1 MVFASLIFN
10 LAGLGGRVDP
20 LEHILL
26 GVSSSPLIDIGAWEQ
41 ASELILQSLQKGL
54 SVQRVS
60 LWLYDQ
66 DNQSMVCQF
75 LLSGD
80 TLATEPLRLQAKQ
93 YPAYFQALR
102 TERAIVADDAR
113 QDPQTA
119 EFLDPYLRHYDI
131 YSMLDLPVRHLGK
144 MIGIICCE
152 QTGHSRQW
160 SDNEVR
166 FASALADQVGRALN
180 ADRFLTAQSQLEQ
193 LNQQLE
199 ERVLLRSQQLAD
211 SGELVKRAQQQMEAQ
226 ARLAT
231 LGGIVAG
238 VAHEVN
244 SPLGVALT
252 ANSLLEQRLQDFIYG
267 MRERSISSAQAMNL
281 LEQMHESSM
290 LVTANLQ
297 RAQRLMAQF
306 KETAAHQTRVESAPV
321 AFRQLVVDLLASL
334 TPATRQVPVF
344 PDVYIDP
351 NLMLITAAD
360 VWLQIL
366 TNLVINS
373 CLHAFANTMHP
384 AISISATLDEQHEL
398 KFVYRDNGCGLTPAV
413 RKHIFEPFF
422 TTKPEEGGTGLGMS
436 ILKQLVEKKLTGE
449 LQLLDG
455 PGFGLQISCL
465 A

>member
-1 MVFASLIFN
+1 M
-10 LAGLGGRVDP
+10 DP

-26 GVSSSPLIDIGAWEQ
+26 DVSASPLIDIGAWDQ
-41 ASELILQSLQKGL
+41 ASLLILQSLQTGL
-54 SVQRVS
+54 QVKRVS
-60 LWLYDQ
+60 LWLYDLG
-66 DNQSMVCQF
+66 DQSMVCQM
-75 LLSGD
+75 LLND
-80 TLATEPLRLQAKQ
+80 AEVATEPLRLQAIQ
-93 YPAYFQALR
+93 FPAYFQALR
-102 TERAIVADDAR
+102 KERAIVAHDAR
-113 QDPQTA
+113 TDPQTA
-119 EFLDPYLRHYDI
+119 EFLDPYLKQHQI
-131 YSMLDLPVRHLGK
+131 FSMLDLPVRHLGK

-152 QTGHSRQW
+152 QTQSAKIW

-166 FASALADQVGRALN
+166 FAAALADQVGRALN

-193 LNQQLE
+193 LNLQLE
-199 ERVLLRSQQLAD
+199 QRVIQRSQQLAD
-211 SGELVKRAQQQMEAQ
+211 TGEIVRRAHQQMEAQ

-252 ANSLLEQRLQDFIYG
+252 ANTLLEQRLQDFISG
-267 MRERSISSAQAMNL
+267 MQQRTMSSSQAMTL
-281 LEQMHESSM
+281 LEMMHESSL

-306 KETAAHQTRVESAPV
+306 KETAAHQTRVESTPV

-334 TPATRQVPVF
+334 TPATRQVQVF

-373 CLHAFANTMHP
+373 CLHAFADTAHP
-384 AISISATLDEQHEL
+384 AISISATLNEQHEL
-398 KFVYRDNGCGLTPAV
+398 LFVYQDNGCGLTPQV
-413 RKHIFEPFF
+413 RQNIFEPFF
-422 TTKPEEGGTGLGMS
+422 TTKPNDGGTGLGMS
-436 ILKQLVEKKLTGE
+436 ILKQLVEKKLSGE

>member
-1 MVFASLIFN
+1 M
-10 LAGLGGRVDP
+10 DP

-26 GVSSSPLIDIGAWEQ
+26 DVSASPLIDLGAWEQ
-41 ASELILQSLQKGL
+41 ASQLILQSLQKGL
-54 SVQRVS
+54 MVQRVS
-60 LWLYDQ
+60 LWLYDLG
-66 DNQSMVCQF
+66 DQSMVCQ
-75 LLSGD
+75 LLLDGD
-80 TLATEPLRLQAKQ
+80 EFATEALRLQASQ
-93 YPAYFQALR
+93 FPAYFQALR
-102 TERAIVADDAR
+102 RERAIVAHDAR
-113 QDPQTA
+113 VDPQTA
-119 EFLDPYLRHYDI
+119 EFLDYLQNHQI
-131 YSMLDLPVRHLGK
+131 FSMLDLPVRHLGK

-152 QTGHSRQW
+152 HTRSRRDW
-160 SDNEVR
+160 NDNEVR
-166 FASALADQVGRALN
+166 FAAAMADQVGRALN
-180 ADRFLTAQSQLEQ
+180 ADRFLCAQSQLEQ
-193 LNQQLE
+193 LNLQLE
-199 ERVLLRSQQLAD
+199 QRVEQRSQQLAD
-211 SGELVKRAQQQMEAQ
+211 TDELVRRAHQQMEAQ

-252 ANSLLEQRLQDFIYG
+252 ANTLLEQRLQDFIFG
-267 MRERSISSAQAMNL
+267 MRERSISASQAMSL
-281 LEQMHESSM
+281 LEQMHESSL

-351 NLMLITAAD
+351 NLTLITAAD

-373 CLHAFANTMHP
+373 CLHAFSETAHP
-384 AISISATLDEQHEL
+384 AISISATLNDQHEL
-398 KFVYRDNGCGLTPAV
+398 QFVYKDNGCGLTAEV
-413 RKHIFEPFF
+413 RKQIFEPFF
-422 TTKPEEGGTGLGMS
+422 TTKPNAGGTGLGMS
-436 ILKQLVEKKLTGE
+436 ILKQLVEKKLCGE
-449 LQLLDG
+449 LNLLDG

>member
-1 MVFASLIFN
+1 
-10 LAGLGGRVDP
+10 VDP

-26 GVSSSPLIDIGAWEQ
+26 DVSASPLIDIGAWDQ
-41 ASELILQSLQKGL
+41 ASLLILQSLQTGL
-54 SVQRVS
+54 QVQRVS
-60 LWLYDQ
+60 LWLYDLG
-66 DNQSMVCQF
+66 DQSMVCQM
-75 LLSGD
+75 LLND
-80 TLATEPLRLQAKQ
+80 AEVATEPLRLQAIQ
-93 YPAYFQALR
+93 FPAYFQALR
-102 TERAIVADDAR
+102 RERAIVAHDAR
-113 QDPQTA
+113 TDPQTA
-119 EFLDPYLRHYDI
+119 EFLDPYLKQHQI

-152 QTGHSRQW
+152 QTQSAKIW

-166 FASALADQVGRALN
+166 FAAALADQVGRALN

-193 LNQQLE
+193 LNLQLE
-199 ERVLLRSQQLAD
+199 QRVIQRSQQLAD
-211 SGELVKRAQQQMEAQ
+211 TGEIVRRAHQQMEAQ

-252 ANSLLEQRLQDFIYG
+252 ANTLLEQRLQDFISG
-267 MRERSISSAQAMNL
+267 MQQRTMSSSQAMTL
-281 LEQMHESSM
+281 LEMMHESSL

-306 KETAAHQTRVESAPV
+306 KETAAHQTRVESTPV

-334 TPATRQVPVF
+334 TPATRQVQVF

-373 CLHAFANTMHP
+373 CLHAFADTAHP
-384 AISISATLDEQHEL
+384 AISISATLNEHHEL
-398 KFVYRDNGCGLTPAV
+398 LFVYQDNGCGLTPQV
-413 RKHIFEPFF
+413 RQNIFEPFF
-422 TTKPEEGGTGLGMS
+422 TTKPNDGGTGLGMS
-436 ILKQLVEKKLTGE
+436 ILKQLVEKKLSGE

>member
-1 MVFASLIFN
+1 M
-10 LAGLGGRVDP
+10 DP
-20 LEHILL
+20 LEQILL
-26 GVSSSPLIDIGAWEQ
+26 DVSASPLIDLGAWDQ
-41 ASELILQSLQKGL
+41 ASQLILQSVQHGLQ
-54 SVQRVS
+54 VQRVS

-66 DNQSMVCQF
+66 DDHSMVCQ
-75 LLSGD
+75 LLLDGHAV
-80 TLATEPLRLQAKQ
+80 ATEPLRLTASQF
-93 YPAYFQALR
+93 PAYFQALR
-102 TERAIVADDAR
+102 RERAIVAHDAR
-113 QDPQTA
+113 HDANTA
-119 EFLDPYLRHYDI
+119 EFLEPYLRSHQI
-131 YSMLDLPVRHLGK
+131 FSMLDLPVRHLGK

-152 QTGHSRQW
+152 QTGQPRYWQ
-160 SDNEVR
+160 DNEVR
-166 FASALADQVGRALN
+166 FAAALADQVGRALN
-180 ADRFLTAQSQLEQ
+180 ADRFLSAQSQLEQ
-193 LNQQLE
+193 LNLQLE
-199 ERVLLRSQQLAD
+199 QRVELRSQQLAD
-211 SGELVKRAQQQMEAQ
+211 SDEIVRRAHQQMEDQ

-252 ANSLLEQRLQDFIYG
+252 ANSLLEQRLQDFIHG
-267 MRERSISSAQAMNL
+267 MRQRTFSASQAMTV
-281 LEQMHESSM
+281 LEQMHESSL

-297 RAQRLMAQF
+297 RAQRLMEQF
-306 KETAAHQTRVESAPV
+306 KDTAAHQTRVESAPV

-373 CLHAFANTMHP
+373 CLHAFTDTAYP
-384 AISISATLDEQHEL
+384 SVSISATLNEQHEL
-398 KFVYRDNGCGLTPAV
+398 NFVYRDNGCGLTPQV
-413 RKHIFEPFF
+413 RRQIFEPFF
-422 TTKPEEGGTGLGMS
+422 TTKPNQGGTGLGMS
-436 ILKQLVEKKLTGE
+436 ILRQLVEKKLCGE

>member
-1 MVFASLIFN
+1 M
-10 LAGLGGRVDP
+10 DP

-26 GVSSSPLIDIGAWEQ
+26 DVSASPLIDIGAWDQ
-41 ASELILQSLQKGL
+41 ASLLILQSLQTGL
-54 SVQRVS
+54 QVQRVS
-60 LWLYDQ
+60 LWLYDLG
-66 DNQSMVCQF
+66 DQSMVCQM
-75 LLSGD
+75 LLND
-80 TLATEPLRLQAKQ
+80 AEVATEPLRLQAIQ
-93 YPAYFQALR
+93 FPAYFQALR
-102 TERAIVADDAR
+102 RERAIVAHDAR
-113 QDPQTA
+113 TDPQTA
-119 EFLDPYLRHYDI
+119 EFLDPYLKQHQI

-152 QTGHSRQW
+152 QTQQARIW

-166 FASALADQVGRALN
+166 FAAALADQVGRALN

-193 LNQQLE
+193 LNLQLE
-199 ERVLLRSQQLAD
+199 QRVVQRSQQLED
-211 SGELVKRAQQQMEAQ
+211 TGEMVRRAHQQMEAQ

-244 SPLGVALT
+244 SPLGIALT
-252 ANSLLEQRLQDFIYG
+252 ANTLLEQRLEAFITG
-267 MRERSISSAQAMNL
+267 MRDRTISSSQAMTL
-281 LEQMHESSM
+281 LESMHESSL

-306 KETAAHQTRVESAPV
+306 KETAAHQTRVESTPV

-334 TPATRQVPVF
+334 TPATRQVQVF

-373 CLHAFANTMHP
+373 CLHAFADTPHP
-384 AISISATLDEQHEL
+384 AISISATLNEHHEL
-398 KFVYRDNGCGLTPAV
+398 LFVYQDNGCGLTPQV
-413 RKHIFEPFF
+413 RQNIFEPFF
-422 TTKPEEGGTGLGMS
+422 TTKPNDGGTGLGMS
-436 ILKQLVEKKLTGE
+436 ILKQLVEKKLSGE